1 MIIGAHAI
9 VYSRQAEADRL
20 FLRDVLGFSCI
31 DSGGGWLIF
40 RLPPAEVAVHP
51 FDEND
56 VHELYLMT
64 DDVEALV
71 ESMRARGFKAT
82 PISKQEWGLLTR
94 VTLPGG
100 GKLGIYEPRHA
111 SPLLGVSRGRSKP
124 RARPARRIPKKSG
137 GSPTRPVRR
146 AARIAP

>member
-9 VYSRQAEADRL
+9 VYSTDGDADRA
-20 FLRDVLGFSCI
+20 FLRDVLGFPHV
-31 DSGGGWLIF
+31 DAGGGWLVF

-51 FDEND
+51 SDEND

-71 ESMRARGFKAT
+71 ASLRARGFDTT
-82 PISKQEWGLLTR
+82 PISQQGWGLLTH

-111 SPLLGVSRGRSKP
+111 RPPQKKARARSKGRARKSTAQGRRRKTALRRGRS
-124 RARPARRIPKKSG
+124 R
-137 GSPTRPVRR
+137 SP
-146 AARIAP
+146 